1 MWDGIDELARSIDL
15 FLYHSRGYWASIM
28 DCQAVYLY
36 LRIILNLCLRT
47 ILICSKKLR
56 MKSQPNT
63 QTFIATDMV
72 GPFRIQRLV
81 VLCIILVLA
90 LAPSY
95 LGSLT
100 RALMVDAYVQVSSF
114 VAATLLLFY
123 GAERLFNFDIGSALK
138 KSRGFQVPLAALLGA
153 TPGCGGADVVVAAYS
168 SGNVGFGAV
177 VATLTATMGDA
188 AFLLIAIRPEA
199 AMVILPLSFT
209 VGIVAGWLVDRFNKI
224 DLTPDPSKHCGI
236 APVIGK
242 VRWQDYGYVLL
253 AIPGLA
259 IGVTQLSGADIFAI
273 YNSYLVFT
281 VALTGTFLGIFIW
294 ATSPLKAM
302 TNLADHPLT
311 RMAEETSF
319 ISIWVIG
326 AYLAYD
332 YADAFAGLDLEA
344 AFGSVGIL
352 LPLLGVLV
360 GFIPGCGPQVLIA
373 TLYINGV
380 VPFASLIG
388 NAISNDGD
396 ALFPAIALNPRAAIV
411 ATGYSAIPALVVG
424 YGFYFV
430 APNFMN

>member
-1 MWDGIDELARSIDL
+1 
-15 FLYHSRGYWASIM
+15 
-28 DCQAVYLY
+28 
-36 LRIILNLCLRT
+36 
-47 ILICSKKLR
+47 

-153 TPGCGGADVVVAAYS
+153 TPGCGGAVVVVAAYS